1 MSSMRGGAGSYQYP
15 QGSRPNNQPMNY
27 GNNQTNQDYS
37 IPPSLYVER
46 RPSNPQ
52 QTIPVNRAQSNNS
65 NNQNYSIPS
74 SFYVERRSANP
85 VPVTQPNQ
93 PQYIESNKPTIGY
106 QNARAVQEQVSG
118 MYHHKNPGT
127 PSRNI
132 NPALTINPPPYSQ
145 SQYASYGK
153 ESLFAKK
160 ETRGEIDDSPI
171 IDPSAFHYLNLS
183 EKKVQKKPSSAANES
198 GIDSRP
204 IINLDA
210 VTQLEKRRQQQIE
223 KNNRLRGDDGSG
235 AGIDGRP
242 IVDANAFRHI
252 EAAKTKKNKDN
263 EQQGQGADRGIDDR
277 PITNPDAFK

>member
-1 MSSMRGGAGSYQYP
+1 MSSMRGGIGNRQYS
-15 QGSRPNNQPMNY
+15 QGSKPNNQPMNY
-27 GNNQTNQDYS
+27 GNTQTNQDYS
-37 IPPSLYVER
+37 IPPYLYTER
-46 RPSNPQ
+46 RTSNPQ
-52 QTIPVNRAQSNNS
+52 STIPVNRAPPNNS
-65 NNQNYSIPS
+65 NNQDYSIPQ
-74 SFYVERRSANP
+74 SFYVQRRSTNP

-93 PQYIESNKPTIGY
+93 PQYIESNKATVGY
-106 QNARAVQEQVSG
+106 QNTRAIQDQATG

-127 PSRNI
+127 PSRNV
-132 NPALTINPPPYSQ
+132 NPALTVNPPAYSQ

-153 ESLFAKK
+153 ESLYAKK
-160 ETRGEIDDSPI
+160 ETRAEIDDSPI
-171 IDPSAFHYLNLS
+171 IDPSAFHYLNLGD
-183 EKKVQKKPSSAANES
+183 KKAPKKSSSAANES

-252 EAAKTKKNKDN
+252 EAKSNKNKDN
-263 EQQGQGADRGIDDR
+263 TQQGQGVGSGIDTR